1 MEDKRKEEIKN
12 KIDKINNLN
21 GKIRVYEDLL
31 EDATDTL
38 DFLDIFQCH
47 AISLAGYND
56 DGEYRENVL
65 MPLSGDDMIEVLD
78 LIEKKLENQ
87 ISEHNDEIL
96 KVYQKLD
103 ELLK

>member
-87 ISEHNDEIL
+87 INDYDDEI
-96 KVYQKLD
+96 VEAYQELD
-103 ELLK
+103 DLLK